1 MKYKKKKPTYKQ
13 YAIERKIEVDTRLS
27 NHWLSE
33 NGVGVK
39 DLHVGSK
46 EAFQALKMANT
57 AVKQHAYLLSQDQ
70 LKYLNQF
77 ISEVRCAQKRK
88 TMVLGRCFKVMN
100 IAKQALRKAAK
111 YH

>member
-1 MKYKKKKPTYKQ
+1 MNYKKKPTAKQ
-13 YAIERKIEVDTRLS
+13 CAIERKIDVDTRLS
-27 NHWLSE
+27 NRWLSE
-33 NGVGVK
+33 NGVGVR
-39 DLHVGSK
+39 DLHIGSK

-70 LKYLNQF
+70 LKFLNRF

-100 IAKQALRKAAK
+100 IAKQALRKAVK